1 MIGSLLN
8 LSFFIFLSKKALAS
22 IMIDYLRV
30 ILTNCLSIS
39 LLVSSALTQSLLI
52 LSIISIHALVML
64 VVRDQ
69 RATPSN
75 LLL

>member
-8 LSFFIFLSKKALAS
+8 LSFIIFLSKKALTC

-39 LLVSSALTQSLLI
+39 LLVSSALAQSLLI